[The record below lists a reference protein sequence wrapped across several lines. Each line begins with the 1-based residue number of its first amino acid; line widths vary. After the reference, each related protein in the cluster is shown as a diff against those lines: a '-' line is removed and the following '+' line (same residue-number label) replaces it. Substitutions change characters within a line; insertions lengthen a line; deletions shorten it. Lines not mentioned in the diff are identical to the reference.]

1 MPYDL
6 HEGGV
11 RNSLDRNSLDIEG
24 RPADTRVVV
33 AMSGGVDS
41 AVTAALLKAEGY
53 DVVGVTLQLYDHGA
67 ATHRKGACCAGQDI
81 HDARMVAGTLGIPHY
96 VLDYE
101 SRFKAAV
108 IDRFAD
114 SYVAGETPVPCVD
127 CNQSIKFRDLLET
140 ARDLGAKV
148 LATGHYVASRALPDG
163 GRALYRAR
171 EEERDQSYFLFA
183 TTREQ
188 IDFLRFPLG
197 DLTKAETRELARRF
211 ALPVAE
217 KPDSQDICFVPTGR
231 YADVIERLRPGASAA
246 GDIVDLSGRVLG
258 RHAGIIN
265 FTVGQRRGLGIAAGE
280 PLYVV
285 RLDAAN
291 GRVVVGPREALR
303 TTRVRLR
310 DMNWIGDGSLDGL
323 TAEGRIDVFVKV
335 RSTRAPH
342 PAWLMRGADSF
353 EVELAGGEEGV
364 APGQACALY
373 DAGAGQARML
383 GGGFIRSA
391 VPHNEADTVTSAGF
405 SRSRPASPAL
415 PSER

>member
-1 MPYDL
+1 MPHGGMPYSSAL
-6 HEGGV
+6 NGLG
-11 RNSLDRNSLDIEG
+11 IEG

-140 ARDLGAKV
+140 ARDLGARV

-163 GRALYRAR
+163 ARALYRAR
-171 EEERDQSYFLFA
+171 DEERDQSYFLFA

-310 DMNWIGDGSLDGL
+310 DMNWIGEGSLDGL
-323 TAEGRIDVFVKV
+323 APDSRVDVFVKV
-335 RSTRAPH
+335 RSTRPPH
-342 PAWLMRGADSF
+342 PAWLMRGADGF

-391 VPHNEADTVTSAGF
+391 VPRSEADAMAARF
-405 SRSRPASPAL
+405 SRSRAPAL
-415 PSER
+415 PSPASGGGG